1 MPNVAG
7 SVLGSS
13 SGSFISGGL
22 QLVETDEDVLALIAA
37 SIVQMRTKLDVQV
50 GHLERGKP

>member
-1 MPNVAG
+1 MAG

-13 SGSFISGGL
+13 SGSFVSGSL